1 LGDDDLREKVNF
13 SLHPI
18 FSASNSFPFS
28 PQMKALGAS
37 MIKMWSLMGTPVHE
51 QLIFEHGTCNI
62 AADVGIAPNSLSLE
76 TLEQVRY

>member
-1 LGDDDLREKVNF
+1 
-13 SLHPI
+13 
-18 FSASNSFPFS
+18 
-28 PQMKALGAS
+28 MKALGAS